1 MEFPGVSK
9 KNMRNFHGLIK
20 NGVEYPRVNK
30 KKNVEFPGVF
40 GLGVSKG
47 SNTIFWNIKG
57 LSLQG

>member
-1 MEFPGVSK
+1 
-9 KNMRNFHGLIK
+9 MRNFHGLIK
-20 NGVEYPRVNK
+20 NGMEYPRVNK

-57 LSLQG
+57 LSLEFPGIK